1 MKLILTHAGSD
12 LPAYVE
18 FCLKQ
23 LRRWNGGELRIIFL
37 MSSDYIGTDRNNYWF
52 NSYDVDPYPYE
63 ELKSDRTAE
72 FYNLSWYH
80 VWGTPNTKYPSPPN
94 FVQGTSE
101 RLFHLAAYCEKFGI
115 ENAYH
120 IENDIMMYES
130 FAQIDKV
137 ARKCYDELTATV
149 VGPND
154 MACALMYI
162 PQPKHITK
170 ACDFILRMMA
180 EGNNVLLQKYPE
192 MGMVHEM
199 TILRKY
205 EYLQYFP
212 SLPRHRYYEDFRS
225 LFDPASW
232 GQYIGGT
239 NNFGNGVG
247 WAGNHHYIGQEILAR
262 RFSARMERQ
271 NGVYIPYAISNDGNS
286 YKLNNL
292 HIHCKELEK
301 FLS

>member
-1 MKLILTHAGSD
+1 MKLILTHMGSD

-23 LRRWNGGELRIIFL
+23 LRYWNGDELEIVFL
-37 MSSDYIGTDRNNYWF
+37 MQDKYISADRNKDWF
-52 NSYDVDPYPYE
+52 SSYNIQPYPYE
-63 ELKSDRTAE
+63 ELKSERTDE

-101 RLFHLAAYCEKFGI
+101 RLFHLAAYCEKFDISG
-115 ENAYH
+115 AYH

-130 FAQIDKV
+130 FAKIDNV
-137 ARKCYDELTATV
+137 TRKNYDELTATV
-149 VGPND
+149 VGHND
-154 MACALMYI
+154 MACALVYI
-162 PQPKHITK
+162 PRHKHIAK
-170 ACDFILRMMA
+170 ACNFILEMMS
-180 EGNNVLLQKYPE
+180 EGNDVLLRKYPE

-205 EYLQYFP
+205 QYLQYLP
-212 SLPRHRYYEDFRS
+212 SLPWHRHYKDFQA

-232 GQYIGGT
+232 GQYLGGT

-247 WAGNHHYIGQEILAR
+247 WAGNHHYVGQEILAK

-271 NGVYIPYAISNDGNS
+271 NGVYIPYALCNDGQQ
-286 YKLNNL
+286 YRLNNL
-292 HIHCKELEK
+292 HIHCKELQK